1 MASRTGCGSAANEG
15 AADSSWANLGYWIRR
30 LLRCCLSPPMALPMM
45 TATRSGSTVQSGQPA
60 SSSADR
66 LHATDHFWPSSICA
80 LTAGG
85 IGSFHASGS
94 QLKSRT
100 HPPMRE

>member
-1 MASRTGCGSAANEG
+1 M
-15 AADSSWANLGYWIRR
+15 I
-30 LLRCCLSPPMALPMM
+30 

-60 SSSADR
+60 SSSAAR
-66 LHATDHFWPSSICA
+66 VHATAHFWPSSICA

-94 QLKSRT
+94 HGKSRT
-100 HPPMRE
+100 HPPMREYVLSGACGSGS